1 MIVRLLLLA
10 GVVLCSGAGSSLA
23 EAREFRARY
32 EASLLGLPIGRADFS
47 SRFEGENFALSGRF
61 ASAGIA
67 RIFDRTDGTTAVQGR
82 FTRSGVQ
89 PDAYRLN
96 YTSGKKRQKT
106 EIDFSGGRVTKT
118 LNVPKPKKRG
128 RNWIPVADEHLVG
141 VADPLSAM
149 LIRAANSDEVCNR
162 TLKVY
167 DGEIRVDLVLRKAS
181 DSESLGS
188 GTVTCRARFV
198 PVSGYRKNR
207 SAIQFLRDR
216 SKILIAFA
224 PVGQG
229 GIHSP
234 VEASVGTE
242 IGTVRIR
249 AYPAE

>member
-1 MIVRLLLLA
+1 MIVRLLLA
-10 GVVLCSGAGSSLA
+10 GMVLCSASGASFA

-32 EASLLGLPIGRADFS
+32 EASLLGFPIGRADFS

-67 RIFDRTDGTTAVQGR
+67 RIFDRTDGTTTAKGR
-82 FTRSGVQ
+82 FTGSGVR
-89 PDAYRLN
+89 PDAYRLT
-96 YTSGKKRQKT
+96 YTSGRKRQKT
-106 EIDFSGGRVTKT
+106 EIDFSGERVSRTV
-118 LNVPKPKKRG
+118 NVPQPKRRG
-128 RNWIPVADEHLVG
+128 RNWIPVAEEHLVG
-141 VADPLSAM
+141 AADPLSAM
-149 LIRAANSDEVCNR
+149 LIRAGSSDEVCDR

-167 DGEIRVDLVLRKAS
+167 DGEIRVDLVLRKAGEG
-181 DSESLGS
+181 ESLGS

-224 PVGQG
+224 PVGQSD
-229 GIHSP
+229 IHSP

-249 AYPAE
+249 AYPID